1 MSLELQSVDT
11 KLTAE
16 DLAVVEALCLISG
29 KSKSEMLRDLIQ
41 VSLKAEVD
49 RASVI
54 DKALRDKGFSSGV
67 RR

>member
-41 VSLKAEVD
+41 VSLRAEVD
-49 RASVI
+49 KASVI

>member
-16 DLAVVEALCLISG
+16 DLAVVDALCLMSG
-29 KSKSEMLRDLIQ
+29 KSKSETLRLLIQ
-41 VSLKAEVD
+41 SALKLE
-49 RASVI
+49 I
-54 DKALRDKGFSSGV
+54 DKAMMIDQALRDKGFSSGV